1 MAEIKVGDLV
11 QLKSGGPLMTVE
23 DAGSLGFTDG
33 KQRALCV
40 WFADDKRQQ
49 QAWLVATLKHQD
61 EIESP

>member
-1 MAEIKVGDLV
+1 MVEVKVGDVV

-23 DAGSLGFTDG
+23 DAGTLGFTDG

-49 QAWLVATLKHQD
+49 QAWLTATLKLH
-61 EIESP
+61 EEL